1 VTIELA
7 TVQPLSPSGAVAAP
21 RALLDYDF
29 PSILST
35 PPRQRVILW
44 LLLGVIAAVVIWLS
58 IARID
63 VVVSANGRM
72 ISSDSQIVIQPLE
85 TSVVRHVA
93 VKPGDKVKAG
103 TVLATLDPTFTSA
116 DEAELISG
124 LDRAQA
130 TLERLQAERA
140 GLPYDP
146 AAPNPEQQIERQI
159 FMQRQAEI
167 AAKQVASER
176 KIAGYNADLAAHK
189 TEAQGL
195 AEQIYFADQKRQIYA
210 KMAAQTLTSKI
221 ELLDAQQRLAEVK
234 SQLQTNLGEQQKL
247 QEQIA
252 EASSE
257 WDALIQEWQRKL
269 SEQQSE
275 TLNERNAT
283 AARLSKAKLRREL
296 SVLRAPTDGTVLD
309 VADRPAGSV
318 MREAETLMSLVPAGA
333 PLLAEVE
340 VDPRD
345 VGRLQVGDEVTLK
358 LEALP
363 WQQFGLAHGIAR
375 SISPDVLAD
384 DNQSANATSGNSLE
398 PKADQRSNPLH
409 YRVRIS
415 VTDANFRNPPEGFM
429 LRPGMRLTGDI
440 KVGRRSILEYLL
452 NPITRVVDESLK
464 EP

>member
-1 VTIELA
+1 M
-7 TVQPLSPSGAVAAP
+7 
-21 RALLDYDF
+21 LDYDF

-35 PPRQRVILW
+35 PPRQRLILW
-44 LLLGVIAAVVIWLS
+44 LMLAIIAAVAIWLS
-58 IARID
+58 VARID
-63 VVVSANGRM
+63 VIVSANGKI

-103 TVLATLDPTFTSA
+103 ALLATLDPTFTNA

-124 LDRAQA
+124 LNHSQA

-140 GLPYDP
+140 GLPYEPDG
-146 AAPNPEQQIERQI
+146 PNPEQQIESQI
-159 FMQRQAEI
+159 FTQRQAEI
-167 AAKQVASER
+167 AAKKAASER
-176 KIAGYNADLAAHK
+176 KIAGYRADLGAHK
-189 TEAQGL
+189 IEAQGL
-195 AEQIYFADQKRQIYA
+195 TDQIKLVDQKLQIYSKLTEQS
-210 KMAAQTLTSKI
+210 LTSKL
-221 ELLDAQQRLAEVK
+221 ELLDAEQRLVEAK
-234 SQLQTNLGEQQKL
+234 SQLETNLGEQQKL

-257 WDALIQEWQRKL
+257 WEAFIQEWQRKL
-269 SEQQSE
+269 SEQQAE

-283 AARLSKAKLRREL
+283 AARLSKARLRREM
-296 SVLRAPTDGTVLD
+296 SVLRAPTDAIVLD

-318 MREAETLMSLVPAGA
+318 TREAETLMSLVPVGA

-384 DNQSANATSGNSLE
+384 DNQHANATGANSLE
-398 PKADQRSNPLH
+398 LKADQRANPLH
-409 YRVRIS
+409 YRVRID
-415 VTDANFRNPPEGFM
+415 VTDAHFRNPPEGFM
-429 LRPGMRLTGDI
+429 LRPGMRLAGDI
-440 KVGRRSILEYLL
+440 KVGRRSVLEYLL